1 MSKKSMLNATKSYE
15 ELIERSRRWAQNRSD
30 IRTVIITGSRARVDH
45 PADEWADLDIIIV
58 TTDPEQYVTKSDWIS
73 NMGKPL
79 LTFIEPT
86 ATGGEKERRVLFNGM
101 LDVDFSIV
109 PKEKAESLLK
119 AAANP
124 QARAQIS
131 DLLSRG
137 IRVLVDKDNVV
148 KRMRSLVTSA
158 EKTPRSPPTQDEFF
172 EVVNDFLYHGVFTAK
187 HLARGELW
195 WTVMC
200 LDCYMQRL
208 LLTMMEWHAL
218 AAHNWKYDVWFRGRF
233 LEEWAEPEAVKKL
246 RGAFAHYDRED
257 IKRALLVTM
266 NLFSRLATETATKL
280 AYTYPIEADRKVTNW
295 IRKCL
300 SQEA

>member
-1 MSKKSMLNATKSYE
+1 MFNAQKSYE
-15 ELIERSRRWAQNRSD
+15 ELIKRFCKWAEKRSD
-30 IRTVIITGSRARVDH
+30 IRAAIVVGSRARVDH
-45 PADEWADLDIIIV
+45 PADEWADLDIIIL
-58 TTDPEQYVTKSDWIS
+58 TTNPEYYVTRSDWIS
-73 NMGKPL
+73 NIGKPL

-86 ATGGEKERRVLFNGM
+86 ATGDEKERRVLFSGM
-101 LDVDFSIV
+101 LDVDFSII

-148 KRMRSLVTSA
+148 KRMRSLVPFPK
-158 EKTPRSPPTQDEFF
+158 KTPRSPPTRDEFI

-195 WTVMC
+195 WTVVC

-218 AAHNWKYDVWFRGRF
+218 AIHNWKYDVWFRGRF
-233 LEEWAEPEAVKKL
+233 LEEWAEPQAVKEL
-246 RGAFAHYDRED
+246 SGAFAHYDRED
-257 IKRALLVTM
+257 IKRALFVTM
-266 NLFSRLATETATKL
+266 DLFSRLATKTATKL
-280 AYTYPIEADRKVTNW
+280 AYAYPVEADRKVTSC
-295 IRKCL
+295 IQKCL